1 MSKKS
6 LKNISRKNINIVV
19 TVLIGIALIVAMYL
33 PAKALFSRVS
43 ETAPIDL
50 FVQMEDTKSVTSE
63 LIRPSYGNT
72 LDSLNV
78 LIGTN
83 NRVNTGELL
92 VELIEDDTVVESWR
106 FGTED
111 IPDYHYYPLKSNT
124 RLMFE
129 DGSRYFIRVTN
140 FYNGENNVAI
150 GMAYGNGPVS
160 SDINTCDGQTI
171 CAMYSSYNSSL
182 VTRAYVAFSVLT
194 ILIIAALCFT
204 TKFLELPTHKIVIV
218 MLVSIIL
225 VCIVQFDIIQGAKD
239 SIVVKGDSDTSLRT
253 TIEPGQKQ
261 DFVFSDSYDS
271 FDLMAF
277 HVYGDNK
284 SEYLVSLTNTT
295 TGTTYFVNSE
305 VSILQRRQVAEGP
318 GMILNVDTSLCPDSL
333 FEEGEYLLTI
343 QNTSPDTNL
352 DIGIMEEGSDTTNPV
367 AAVSLVRNTFL
378 GSYISVAYIFVMVAY
393 GVVIY
398 YLIDKNKL
406 NSVSFF
412 LATVIPLSLISLVLF
427 QTANVPD
434 ADAHF
439 ASSYHLSNAFL
450 GIRGDRE
457 WMARSCDNA
466 YYTSSSWWLPVPY
479 PELRSISY
487 AIHHLF
493 DSVGS
498 KELIATFPDYTKM
511 KAYSLFNWLPQAL
524 GLTIGRLLGLN
535 SIMTVYL
542 GRLFIL
548 AVYIYTCYR
557 AIKNT
562 PAGKFIFCSIAL
574 LPANI
579 MFATSFSYD
588 CMFLIV
594 SLNFIAIILK
604 LRANSSR
611 DSFIEALIW
620 GFLLGSIK
628 GGGALV
634 LLPLVFLLFKKDKK
648 TIISIASILLISGFA
663 VLLFGKIL
671 APEELFQFGV
681 AGDGNLTASF
691 ALSNPVEYLRMA
703 MRSYIVSGHSY
714 TEQILGA
721 DLSWVEPVVPGVI
734 VFAIA
739 GITLI
744 GAWSGNDELVL
755 NKKDKVIIAI
765 PVIISLL
772 STPMMLLSYTKIGSY
787 MVLGIQ
793 GRYYSSILPLVF
805 ILIAGYFSGLT
816 NKKSDI
822 ELKVY
827 KVYAPLMAVTVY
839 YMMRLYL
846 LR

>member
-1 MSKKS
+1 MSNKS
-6 LKNISRKNINIVV
+6 LKSISHKNINIVV

-33 PAKALFSRVS
+33 PARALFSNVS
-43 ETAPIDL
+43 ETAPIDV

-63 LIRPSYGNT
+63 LIRPAYGNT

-83 NRVNTGELL
+83 NRVNEGELL
-92 VELIEDDTVVESWR
+92 VELMKDDTVVESWR
-106 FGTED
+106 FRTED
-111 IPDYHYYPLKSNT
+111 IPDYHYYPLQSNSKII
-124 RLMFE
+124 FE
-129 DGSRYFIRVTN
+129 EGSRYFVRVTN

-150 GMAYGNGPVS
+150 GMAYGNGPIT
-160 SDINTCDGQTI
+160 SDINFCDGQII

-182 VTRAYVAFSVLT
+182 VTKAYVVFAAIT

-204 TKFLELPTHKIVIV
+204 TKFLELPTQKIVFG
-218 MLVSIIL
+218 MLVSIII

-239 SIVVKGDSDTSLRT
+239 SIAVKSDSDTSLRT

-261 DFVFSDSYDS
+261 DFVFSDAYDS

-295 TGTTYFVNSE
+295 TGTVYFVNSE
-305 VSILQRRQVAEGP
+305 VSMLQRRQVVEGP
-318 GMILNVDTSLCPDSL
+318 GMILNIDNSLCPDGL
-333 FEEGEYLLTI
+333 FEEGEYLLSI
-343 QNTSPDTNL
+343 QNTSPDKNL
-352 DIGIMEEGSDTTNPV
+352 DIGIMEEGSDITNPV

-378 GSYISVAYIFVMVAY
+378 GSYIAVACIFVMVAY

-406 NSVSFF
+406 NTGSFF
-412 LATVIPLSLISLVLF
+412 LATVIPLSIISLVLF
-427 QTANVPD
+427 QTANIPD
-434 ADAHF
+434 AEAHF
-439 ASSYHLSNAFL
+439 VSSYHLSNAIL
-450 GIRGDRE
+450 GISGDRE
-457 WMARSCDNA
+457 WMARSCDSV

-479 PELRSISY
+479 PDLRTISY

-493 DSVGS
+493 GSAGS
-498 KELIATFPDYTKM
+498 KELIQAFPDYTKM
-511 KAYSLFNWLPQAL
+511 KAYSLFNWLPQAI
-524 GLTIGRLLGLN
+524 GLTIGRVIGLN
-535 SIMTVYL
+535 SVMTVYF
-542 GRLFIL
+542 GRVSIL

-562 PAGKFIFCSIAL
+562 PVGKFIFCSIAL
-574 LPANI
+574 LPVN
-579 MFATSFSYD
+579 MMLATSFSYD

-594 SLNFIAIILK
+594 SLNFIAIIFK
-604 LRANSSR
+604 LRANPSR
-611 DSFIEALIW
+611 SGFIEALIW

-628 GGGALV
+628 GGGAMV
-634 LLPLVFLLFKKDKK
+634 LLPLVSLLVKKDKK
-648 TIISIASILLISGFA
+648 SIINSAAILLVSGFA

-671 APEELFQFGV
+671 APDELFQFGV
-681 AGDGNLTASF
+681 EGDGNLTASF
-691 ALSNPVEYLRMA
+691 ALSNPVDYLRMA
-703 MRSYIVSGHSY
+703 VRSYIVSGHSY
-714 TEQILGA
+714 VEQILGA

-744 GAWSGNDELVL
+744 GAWSMGDELAL
-755 NKKDKVIIAI
+755 NKKDKVILALPI
-765 PVIISLL
+765 VISLL
-772 STPMMLLSYTKIGSY
+772 STPAMLLSYTKIGSY

-805 ILIAGYFSGLT
+805 ILIAGYFGSLA
-816 NKKSDI
+816 NKKANT
-822 ELKVY
+822 EMKVF
-827 KVYAPLMAVTVY
+827 KIYASLMAVTVY